1 MWYEP
6 NSDVNVLQV
15 PFYDVIN
22 VSDIIDAVCLRPV
35 PKETALSSYNS
46 SEKLFYVNKFAQ

>member
-1 MWYEP
+1 M
-6 NSDVNVLQV
+6 QV